1 MTVSGF
7 ALIASSVSGSRE
19 APGES
24 ETKDGTADGSAALVC
39 HGCGRVHSSARLVM
53 LPDGRQV
60 GNHSEAYRAWTE
72 AKWAMTLPDRVDKRR
87 KGPHISKREYLE
99 KVRQIRGDAAADA
112 LRAAMVELWK
122 KR

>member
-1 MTVSGF
+1 MMVSGF
-7 ALIASSVSGSRE
+7 ALIASSATGSKA

-24 ETKDGTADGSAALVC
+24 GTKDGTADGSAALVC
-39 HGCGRVHSSARLVM
+39 HGCGSVHQSARLM
-53 LPDGRQV
+53 TLPDGSQV
-60 GNHSEAYRAWTE
+60 GSQSEAWRAWTE

-87 KGPHISKREYLE
+87 KGPHISKREYIE
-99 KVRQIRGDAAADA
+99 KVRQARGDAAADA